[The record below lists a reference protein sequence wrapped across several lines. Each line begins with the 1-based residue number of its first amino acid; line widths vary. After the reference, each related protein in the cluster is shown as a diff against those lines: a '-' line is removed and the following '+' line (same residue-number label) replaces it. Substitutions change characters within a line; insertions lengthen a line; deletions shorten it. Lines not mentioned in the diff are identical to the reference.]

1 MFDQPEHRQTV
12 QYEADVERVL
22 VEIEQDP
29 YDEDGRVIETFER
42 WAADD
47 SIDVEQFA
55 TAAFRTLR
63 ARQLALKADGE

>member
-1 MFDQPEHRQTV
+1 MFDQLKHRQTV
-12 QYEADVERVL
+12 EYEADVERVL

-29 YDEDGRVIETFER
+29 YDEDRRVIETFER

-55 TAAFRTLR
+55 TAAFRVLR
-63 ARQLALKADGE
+63 ARKNALKADGE

>member
-1 MFDQPEHRQTV
+1 MFDQLKHRQTV
-12 QYEADVERVL
+12 EYEADVERVL
-22 VEIEQDP
+22 VEIGQDP

-55 TAAFRTLR
+55 TAAFRVLR
-63 ARQLALKADGE
+63 ARKRALKADGE

>member
-12 QYEADVERVL
+12 EYEADVERVL

-29 YDEDGRVIETFER
+29 Y
-42 WAADD
+42 
-47 SIDVEQFA
+47 VEQFA

-63 ARQLALKADGE
+63 ARKRALKADGE